1 MLQGNEHQHSSLRAR
16 VVGLMQ
22 SREDDF
28 APFVEDDQSFAAY
41 TARMK
46 KVRSCCARQHQ
57 QQMLLLALSCGRSCM
72 GLAALW
78 CCTSIMCTMALRQ
91 PA

>member
-1 MLQGNEHQHSSLRAR
+1 VQGDEQQHSSLRAR

-22 SREDDF
+22 SREEDF

-46 KVRSCCARQHQ
+46 KVRCHKK
-57 QQMLLLALSCGRSCM
+57 
-72 GLAALW
+72 LAAAAAA
-78 CCTSIMCTMALRQ
+78 TATALLSHCYVPGR
-91 PA
+91 AA